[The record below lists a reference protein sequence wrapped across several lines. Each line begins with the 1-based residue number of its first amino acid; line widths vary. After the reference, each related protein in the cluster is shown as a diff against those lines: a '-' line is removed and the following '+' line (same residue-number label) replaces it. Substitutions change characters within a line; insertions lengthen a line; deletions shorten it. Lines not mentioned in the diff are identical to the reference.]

1 MLLPETSFEVSLC
14 KPFQEQ
20 HISATE
26 TEQKLFVQCTYSF
39 DVNYTSWTSRGP
51 WGSRQARHALVKE
64 SEVRKILHRSFYM
77 QYNWA

>member
-26 TEQKLFVQCTYSF
+26 TEQKLFSVLT
-39 DVNYTSWTSRGP
+39 P
-51 WGSRQARHALVKE
+51 L
-64 SEVRKILHRSFYM
+64 M
-77 QYNWA
+77 